1 MSNLIQQ
8 TKSREN
14 QKKHFDSDV
23 LADFAVILGDL
34 NYRLDTGF
42 KEFVK

>member
-1 MSNLIQQ
+1 MMSELVKE

-14 QKKHFDSDV
+14 QKRLFDSDV
-23 LADFAVILGDL
+23 LADFAVILGDM

-42 KEFVK
+42 S